1 MLENRAER
9 LRGGFARFFCLG
21 TEDDCGG
28 GDLVFCEELCI
39 FVIRRQEQ
47 KKNGYEDDSGIYSTV
62 EGI

>member
-1 MLENRAER
+1 MASPD
-9 LRGGFARFFCLG
+9 FCLR

-28 GDLVFCEELCI
+28 GDLVFCEELYI

-62 EGI
+62 EGV

>member
-1 MLENRAER
+1 MADLSD
-9 LRGGFARFFCLG
+9 FCLKTDG
-21 TEDDCGG
+21 NCGC
-28 GDLVFCEELCI
+28 GDLVLCGELCI

>member
-1 MLENRAER
+1 MASPD
-9 LRGGFARFFCLG
+9 FCLR

-28 GDLVFCEELCI
+28 GDLVLCEDFTI

-62 EGI
+62 EGV

>member
-1 MLENRAER
+1 MASPD
-9 LRGGFARFFCLG
+9 FCLR

-28 GDLVFCEELCI
+28 GDLVLCGELCI